1 MHLTNQKEE
10 FDDMFDIPTL
20 YISARS
26 YSIQWVRLHP
36 ILLMSI
42 LLYHFKQL
50 TDYNEQVKQMEP
62 GRKFIVVRERK
73 RMRRLTALPS
83 IEVVMIPK
91 P

>member
-10 FDDMFDIPTL
+10 FDDMFDIPRL
-20 YISARS
+20 YISDRS

-50 TDYNEQVKQMEP
+50 TDYSEQVKQIEP

-83 IEVVMIPK
+83 TEVV
-91 P
+91 

>member
-10 FDDMFDIPTL
+10 FDDMFDIPRL
-20 YISARS
+20 YISDRS

-50 TDYNEQVKQMEP
+50 TDYSEQVKQIEP

-73 RMRRLTALPS
+73 RMGILTALPS
-83 IEVVMIPK
+83 IEVVMIPS

>member
-10 FDDMFDIPTL
+10 FDDMFDIPGL
-20 YISARS
+20 YISDRS
-26 YSIQWVRLHP
+26 YSIQWVRLRP

-50 TDYNEQVKQMEP
+50 TDYSEQVKQIEP

-83 IEVVMIPK
+83 IEVV
-91 P
+91 